1 MAYVNR
7 YDGMKCVIYFGSKS
21 RETWLGFQQKRAEL
35 AARKMKGM
43 TADELHR
50 LKQDLISD
58 IAPGVMQSTESGRK
72 AA

>member
-7 YDGMKCVIYFGSKS
+7 YDDMKCVIYFGNKS

-50 LKQDLISD
+50 LQQDLNSD
-58 IAPGVMQSTESGRK
+58 IASGMMHCTGAGRK